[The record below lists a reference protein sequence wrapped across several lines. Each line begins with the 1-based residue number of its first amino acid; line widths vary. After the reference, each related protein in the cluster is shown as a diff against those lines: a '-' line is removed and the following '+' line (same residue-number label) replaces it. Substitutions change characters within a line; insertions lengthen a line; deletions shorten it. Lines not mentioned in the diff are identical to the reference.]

1 MTRLA
6 VSPHRTQAERRAQT
20 RRALL
25 DATIDLLLDRGL
37 GACSLAHVAKRAG
50 LTTGAV
56 QHHFDTKADL
66 MRAVITERL
75 FDPSRRTLP
84 PDLADLPLA
93 KRCQEVIVHQWAY
106 YGDPK
111 YLAIWNIIL
120 EGRSDD
126 AITGEVITWQRNGIA
141 AYERALARAFADQK
155 LMPRQIKTIQYFINA
170 QLRGLALLRTID
182 DNPRILKTQLNLTAD
197 LLEKHIR
204 EIQKG

>member
-1 MTRLA
+1 MTNLA
-6 VSPHRTQAERRAQT
+6 VSPQRTQAERRAQT

-66 MRAVITERL
+66 MRAVIMERL
-75 FDPSRRTLP
+75 FDPDRRSLP
-84 PDLADLPLA
+84 PDLGDLPLA
-93 KRCQEVIVHQWAY
+93 EKCREVIAHQWAY

-126 AITGEVITWQRNGIA
+126 AITSEVIAWQRNGIA
-141 AYERALARAFADQK
+141 SYERALARIFADQK
-155 LMPRQIKTIQYFINA
+155 LTNRQIKTIQYFINA

-182 DNPRILKTQLNLTAD
+182 DNPRILKTQLRLCAD

-204 EIQKG
+204 DTRKG